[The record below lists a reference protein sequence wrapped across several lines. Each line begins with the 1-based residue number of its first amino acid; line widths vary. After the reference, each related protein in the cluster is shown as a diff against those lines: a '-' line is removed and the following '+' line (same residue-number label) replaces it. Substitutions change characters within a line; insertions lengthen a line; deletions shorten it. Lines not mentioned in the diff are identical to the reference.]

1 MDKVRPHGFM
11 VGHYLDYITLMF
23 FRFQVL
29 DECHKAER
37 WLHERT
43 TEQESLPK
51 DANPEL
57 QSGEIRRKADALNA

>member
-1 MDKVRPHGFM
+1 MVKLYYHG
-11 VGHYLDYITLMF
+11 I
-23 FRFQVL
+23 RCQVL

-43 TEQESLPK
+43 TEQESLTK

-57 QSGEIRRKADALNA
+57 QSGEIKRKADALNA